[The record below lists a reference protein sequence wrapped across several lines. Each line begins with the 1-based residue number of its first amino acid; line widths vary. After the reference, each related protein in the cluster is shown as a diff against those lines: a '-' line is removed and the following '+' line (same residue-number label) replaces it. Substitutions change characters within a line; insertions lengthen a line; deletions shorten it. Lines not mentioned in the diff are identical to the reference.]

1 MHGHMYVKSVVCFQC
16 MSVGVGMCAV
26 IGAAYRL
33 GCVHGVIDYNVIIP
47 LWTKSAKKVT
57 KITGVNNGCS

>member
-1 MHGHMYVKSVVCFQC
+1 